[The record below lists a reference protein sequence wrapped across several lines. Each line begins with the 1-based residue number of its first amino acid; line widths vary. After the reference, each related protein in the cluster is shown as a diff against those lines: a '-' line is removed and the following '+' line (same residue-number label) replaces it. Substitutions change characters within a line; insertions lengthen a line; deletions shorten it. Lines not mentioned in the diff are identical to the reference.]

1 MARLMHEGTNMEF
14 LCQHCDEMATGTM
27 YRVFSEDD
35 GVLLLNMIVCR
46 SCYDQA
52 RALGL
57 DGEEAKLEQN
67 GREAGPEAHSSGLA
81 TDDQ

>member
-1 MARLMHEGTNMEF
+1 MDFFCE
-14 LCQHCDEMATGTM
+14 HCDEMATGTM
-27 YRVFSEDD
+27 YRVFSEED
-35 GVLLLNMIVCR
+35 GVRLLDMIVCR

-57 DGEEAKLEQN
+57 DGEEAKPQQN
-67 GREAGPEAHSSGLA
+67 LRDEARGVHPSAIA

>member
-1 MARLMHEGTNMEF
+1 MEF

-27 YRVFSEDD
+27 YRVFSEED

-52 RALGL
+52 RQLGL
-57 DGEEAKLEQN
+57 DGEEVKLDQN
-67 GREAGPEAHSSGLA
+67 AREKVPAVHPTSIR